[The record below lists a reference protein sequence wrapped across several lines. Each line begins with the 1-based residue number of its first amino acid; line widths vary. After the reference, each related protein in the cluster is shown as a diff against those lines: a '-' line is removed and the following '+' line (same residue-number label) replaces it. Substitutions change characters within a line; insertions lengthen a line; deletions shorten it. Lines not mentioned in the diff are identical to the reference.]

1 MRCEEELCTF
11 LPVYLCVSVSVCMNK
26 LLLVLYI
33 NLQGHPSSSKYGFLR
48 FVGFCLLFVAISIY
62 QHSSVRVARVFRET
76 VKNNNKIIFSEFF
89 RGVESKHS
97 RLKRITYTTFS
108 VTGIF

>member
-1 MRCEEELCTF
+1 MY
-11 LPVYLCVSVSVCMNK
+11 VSACVFVCVGECVCMNK

-48 FVGFCLLFVAISIY
+48 FVGFCLLFVAISIF

-76 VKNNNKIIFSEFF
+76 VKNINKIIFSEFF

-97 RLKRITYTTFS
+97 RLKRITYILHS
-108 VTGIF
+108 L